1 LLTASHH
8 RRGQANWH
16 DKRTVGEL
24 ERDSITDVV
33 DGYVSEEAL
42 VGESAEDD
50 NLGLANAH
58 RSVPAARNRKI
69 VRLLLR

>member
-1 LLTASHH
+1 VAH

-16 DKRTVGEL
+16 KKGT
-24 ERDSITDVV
+24 DSITDVI

-50 NLGLANAH
+50 HLGLANAH

>member
-1 LLTASHH
+1 MYKIAH
-8 RRGQANWH
+8 RRGQANCH
-16 DKRTVGEL
+16 KRTVGEL

-33 DGYVSEEAL
+33 DGYVSEETL

-50 NLGLANAH
+50 HLGLANAH
-58 RSVPAARNRKI
+58 RSVAAARNRKI